1 MMTQELTA
9 ESVSRRA
16 RDRRNGFSLLETL
29 IVVSIGMI
37 LLAFSVPM
45 VQSALRSYTFNS
57 ATSNLS
63 RMVQQARYSAIS
75 QGTDVCTVL
84 AGNQFGIDPDCDGAL
99 ASTDTRIQLPVG
111 VTVDQT
117 STISTATM
125 PFPAAPTTFSCAT
138 FVVTFNSRGSKTSA
152 CGTASGVAA
161 THVLFMT
168 AWGGTNAVTVTG
180 TGRARSWRWDGSA
193 WQ

>member
-57 ATSNLS
+57 ATSNVS
-63 RMVQQARYSAIS
+63 RMVQQARYAAIS

-84 AGNQFGIDPDCDGAL
+84 AGNQFGIDANCDGAL
-99 ASTDTRIQLPVG
+99 ASTDPRVQLPVG

-117 STISTATM
+117 STLSTATM
-125 PFPAAPTTFSCAT
+125 PFPAVPTTFSCST
-138 FVVTFNSRGSKTSA
+138 FVVTFNSRGSKMSA
-152 CGTASGVAA
+152 CGTASGVAV

-168 AWGGTNAVTVTG
+168 GWGGTNAVTVTG